1 MQSRR
6 EFLAQAAFAA
16 AAAPL
21 AGSGG
26 CASVHSHQTAR
37 RPNVVL
43 ILTDDQGYGDFH
55 CHGNDSIRTPNL
67 DRLHD
72 ESVRF
77 TQCYVSPVCSP
88 TRSSL
93 MTGRYNYR
101 TGIVDTFQGRSMMY
115 PDEVTIAEVLSRHG
129 YRTGIFGKW
138 HLGDNYPMRP
148 IDQGFEEAL
157 VHKGGGLCQPSE
169 PANNSYFDPIL
180 QHNGA
185 PEKRTGYCTDI
196 FGNAAIEFIRQRC
209 NRAPALQHAGDPF
222 FVYLAFNAPH
232 SPLIVDE
239 AYSSP
244 YRTMGLDENTAK
256 TYGMITNLDEN
267 VGRLLDA
274 LQELRL
280 AENTLVV
287 FLTDNGAA
295 IGDGERRYDAGLRGA
310 KGTVYDGGIHVPC
323 FMRWPGVLRPGKE
336 TDRVVAHIDLFPTL
350 LEACGVQDPGG
361 VRLDGRSLMP
371 LLVSE
376 NTPWPDRTLYFQWH
390 RGDAPELYRNC
401 AARSQQYKLVNGK
414 ELYDMAAD
422 PSEKID
428 VAEAHPDVVAEMRK
442 GCEEWF
448 RDVSSTRGYD
458 PPRIHIGTPH
468 ENPSVLTRQDWRG
481 AESWRDGN
489 VGYWEVKVARPGTYD
504 ILFTFPQTKARGVAQ
519 FRFNDVAVQQPIEQ
533 GIATC
538 RFHAVPIRAAN
549 GPLHAYVEVEGK
561 PAGVTL
567 VTMERL

>member
-1 MQSRR
+1 
-6 EFLAQAAFAA
+6 
-16 AAAPL
+16 
-21 AGSGG
+21 
-26 CASVHSHQTAR
+26 
-37 RPNVVL
+37 
-43 ILTDDQGYGDFH
+43 
-55 CHGNDSIRTPNL
+55 
-67 DRLHD
+67 
-72 ESVRF
+72 
-77 TQCYVSPVCSP
+77 
-88 TRSSL
+88 

-115 PDEVTIAEVLSRHG
+115 PDEVTIAEVLSGHG

-148 IDQGFEEAL
+148 TDQGFEEAL
-157 VHKGGGLCQPSE
+157 VHKGGGICQPSE

-196 FGNAAIEFIRQRC
+196 FGNAAIEFIRQ
-209 NRAPALQHAGDPF
+209 HAAEPF

-232 SPLIVDE
+232 SPLIVSGN
-239 AYSSP
+239 YSDP
-244 YRTMGLDENTAK
+244 YRAMGLDENTAK

-280 AENTLVV
+280 ADNTLVV

-295 IGDGERRYDAGLRGA
+295 IGDGERRYNAGLRGV

-323 FMRWPGVLRPGKE
+323 FMRWPGISRPGKE
-336 TDRVVAHIDLFPTL
+336 IDRVVAHIDLFPTL
-350 LEACGVQDPGG
+350 LEACRLEAPHG

-371 LLVSE
+371 LLIGD
-376 NTPWPDRTLYFQWH
+376 NTPWADRTLYFQWH

-401 AARSQQYKLVNGK
+401 AARSQRYKLVNGK
-414 ELYDMAAD
+414 ELYDMVAD
-422 PSEKID
+422 PAEKNDI
-428 VAEAHPDVVAEMRK
+428 ATEHPDIVAKMRR

-448 RDVSSTRGYD
+448 WDVSSMRGYD
-458 PPRIHIGTPH
+458 PPRIHLGTPH

-489 VGYWEVKVARPGTYD
+489 VGYWEVKVARSGVYD
-504 ILFTFPQTKARGVAQ
+504 ILLTFPQTKAPGVAQ
-519 FRFNDVAVQQPIEQ
+519 FRFNNVAVQQPIGQ
-533 GIATC
+533 GITTC
-538 RFHAVPIRAAN
+538 RFHDVPIRAAD
-549 GPLHAYVEVEGK
+549 GQLHAYVEVEGN
-561 PAGVTL
+561 PEGVTL
-567 VTMERL
+567 VTVERL

>member
-1 MQSRR
+1 MTQSRR

-26 CASVHSHQTAR
+26 CASVHSHQAAR

-43 ILTDDQGYGDFH
+43 IVTDDQGYGDFH
-55 CHGNDSIRTPNL
+55 CHGNDSIHTTNL

-72 ESVRF
+72 ESIRF

-115 PDEVTIAEVLSRHG
+115 PDEVTIAEALSRHG
-129 YRTGIFGKW
+129 YHTAIFGKW

-148 IDQGFEEAL
+148 IDQGFQEAL

-180 QHNGA
+180 QHNGVS
-185 PEKRTGYCTDI
+185 EKRTGYCSDI
-196 FGNAAIEFIRQRC
+196 FGSAAIEFIRQ
-209 NRAPALQHAGDPF
+209 HAADPF

-232 SPLIVDE
+232 APLLVND
-239 AYSSP
+239 AYSDP
-244 YRTMGLDENTAK
+244 YRAMGLDENTAK

-267 VGRLLDA
+267 VGQLLDT
-274 LQELRL
+274 LRELGL

-287 FLTDNGAA
+287 FLTDNGSAMA
-295 IGDGERRYDAGLRGA
+295 EGKRRYDAGLRGA

-323 FMRWPGVLRPGKE
+323 FMRWPGTLHRGRE
-336 TDRVVAHIDLFPTL
+336 IDRVVAHIDLFPTL
-350 LEACGVQDPGG
+350 LEACRVPVPHG

-376 NTPWPDRTLYFQWH
+376 NTPWPDRMLCFQWH

-401 AARSQQYKLVNGK
+401 AVRSQRYKLVNGK

-422 PSEKID
+422 PAEKND
-428 VAEAHPDVVAEMRK
+428 VAAEHPDVVAEMRRAY
-442 GCEEWF
+442 EEWF

-458 PPRIHIGTPH
+458 PPRIHLGTPH

-489 VGYWEVKVARPGTYD
+489 VGCWEVKVARSGAYD
-504 ILFTFPQTKARGVAQ
+504 ILLTFPETKTPAVARLQFNHVAL
-519 FRFNDVAVQQPIEQ
+519 QQPIER
-533 GIATC
+533 GATTC
-538 RFHAVPIRAAN
+538 RFHAVPLKAAD
-549 GPLHAYVEVEGK
+549 GQLHACVETEGK
-561 PAGVTL
+561 QAGVTL
-567 VTMERL
+567 VTVQRL

>member
-1 MQSRR
+1 MPSRR
-6 EFLAQAAFAA
+6 EFLAQAALAA
-16 AAAPL
+16 AAVSLVGA
-21 AGSGG
+21 GG
-26 CASVHSHQTAR
+26 CARVRSRQETAQ

-43 ILTDDQGYGDFH
+43 IITDDQGYGDFH
-55 CHGNDSIRTPNL
+55 CHGNDSIHTPNL

-72 ESVRF
+72 ESVWF

-115 PDEVTIAEVLSRHG
+115 PDEVTIAEMLSRHG
-129 YRTGIFGKW
+129 YHTGIFGKW

-169 PANNSYFDPIL
+169 PTNNSYFDPIL

-185 PEKRTGYCTDI
+185 PEKRKGYCTDI
-196 FGNAAIEFIRQRC
+196 FGNAATEFIRQ
-209 NRAPALQHAGDPF
+209 HAAEPF

-232 SPLIVDE
+232 APLLVSE
-239 AYSSP
+239 AYSNP
-244 YRTMGLDENTAK
+244 YRAMGLDENTAK

-267 VGRLLDA
+267 VGRVLDT
-274 LQELRL
+274 LQKLGL

-295 IGDGERRYDAGLRGA
+295 IADGERRYDAGLRGV

-323 FMRWPGVLRPGKE
+323 FVRWPGTLRPGRE
-336 TDRVVAHIDLFPTL
+336 IDRIVAHIDLFPTL
-350 LEACGVQDPGG
+350 LEACRAPAPRG

-371 LLVSE
+371 LLVGE
-376 NTPWPDRTLYFQWH
+376 NAAWPDRTLYFQWH

-401 AARSQQYKLVNGK
+401 AARSQRYKLVNGK

-422 PSEKID
+422 PAEKND
-428 VAEAHPDVVAEMRK
+428 VSREHPDIVAVMRK
-442 GCEEWF
+442 GCEEWL
-448 RDVSSTRGYD
+448 RDVSGTRGYD
-458 PPRIHIGTPH
+458 PPRIYLGTRH

-481 AESWRDGN
+481 AESWHDGC
-489 VGYWEVKVARPGTYD
+489 VGHWEVKVARSGAYD
-504 ILFTFPQTKARGVAQ
+504 ILLSFPETDAPGVAC
-519 FRFNDVAVQQPIEQ
+519 FRFNRAALQKPVER
-533 GIATC
+533 GATTR
-538 RFHAVPIRAAN
+538 RFHAVPIKAAD
-549 GPLHAYVEVEGK
+549 GQLHAYVETEGK

-567 VTMERL
+567 VTVWRL